1 MLIQLPERNKF
12 MLLKLINKSR
22 ETGELRTTWKE
33 STIIP
38 LLKPNKD
45 AQEPKSYRPISLT
58 SAICKT
64 METMVN
70 NRLLKKLNDK
80 LEDTQFGFRKGRS
93 TLDQLVRLANV
104 IRTARLRKR
113 NVLAIFLD
121 LEKAFDLM
129 WRSGVILKLA
139 EYGLKG
145 RTLRWIRDFLTDRK
159 IRVKIEDKYAEFQE
173 QENG

>member
-1 MLIQLPERNKF
+1 
-12 MLLKLINKSR
+12 
-22 ETGELRTTWKE
+22 
-33 STIIP
+33 
-38 LLKPNKD
+38 
-45 AQEPKSYRPISLT
+45 
-58 SAICKT
+58 

-80 LEDTQFGFRKGRS
+80 LADTQSGFRKGRS
-93 TLDQLVRLANV
+93 TLDQLVRLAYV

-139 EYGLKG
+139 E
-145 RTLRWIRDFLTDRK
+145 
-159 IRVKIEDKYAEFQE
+159 
-173 QENG
+173 